1 MDYKMEELE
10 IKEELMIYIA
20 NHLPFIVKGSFLTR
34 QYHKDPLARLKSG
47 GDIDLIYTGSVC
59 TIPKPDTY
67 DYDTYHTY
75 IREVEKLLKPELIDI
90 LYKLE
95 EIMTRKLEL
104 TERPEFILD
113 LETLGYDR
121 LFKDSVEVYFSLVNY
136 AADGDFVTVGFGT
149 GIGKYDVEIDIA
161 IDMPVHFQP
170 ETILYRTLA
179 GKEVMLKNTTPLIYQ
194 TAWKI
199 HQIIVRPRMKDLDD
213 VIRFLPHIDF
223 EDRHIFELF
232 FDEIISE
239 CELTND
245 KIYKTLIDTLKK
257 LFTKEEAM
265 QIFQIGTIVD
275 NWGRV
280 PYYSDLY
287 GGIPCQIGVMVNLV
301 PEYHAEEL
309 EQEVC
314 SCFLKALHSRIDCD
328 EAVKYIEK
336 RCHLNVYPVEYHH
349 EQ

>member
-1 MDYKMEELE
+1 MIVMDYKMEELE

-104 TERPEFILD
+104 TERPQFILE
-113 LETLGYDR
+113 LEDLGYDR
-121 LFKDSVEVYFSLVNY
+121 IFKESNTISLFLVNY
-136 AADGDFVTVGFGT
+136 AADGDFTTVGLE
-149 GIGKYDVEIDIA
+149 ICDRKLYVEIDIA
-161 IDMPVHFQP
+161 IDMPIHFQP
-170 ETILYRTLA
+170 ETILYKTMT
-179 GKEVMLKNTTPLIYQ
+179 GKKVTLKNTTPLIYQ

-199 HQIIVRPRMKDLDD
+199 HQILVRPRLKDLDD

-223 EDRHIFELF
+223 EDRHNFELF

-239 CELTND
+239 CELTD
-245 KIYKTLIDTLKK
+245 EKTCKTLIDTLKRLFDKQIQSLVLRKIEDGDKIAYYNNLYNIYYDIRK
-257 LFTKEEAM
+257 LENE
-265 QIFQIGTIVD
+265 I
-275 NWGRV
+275 
-280 PYYSDLY
+280 Y
-287 GGIPCQIGVMVNLV
+287 
-301 PEYHAEEL
+301 
-309 EQEVC
+309 
-314 SCFLKALHSRIDCD
+314 SCFLKALHSKIDCD
-328 EAVKYIEK
+328 AALEYIN
-336 RCHLNVYPVEYHH
+336 RRFYDSCNIN
-349 EQ
+349 

>member
-1 MDYKMEELE
+1 MDNKMIDLE
-10 IKEELMIYIA
+10 IKEELMIHIA
-20 NHLPFIVKGSFLTR
+20 NNLPFVAKGSFLTS
-34 QYHKDPLARLKSG
+34 QYHKDPQARLLNG
-47 GDIDLIYTGSVC
+47 GDIDLIYHGGNG
-59 TIPKPDTY
+59 TIPKLCTF
-67 DYDTYHTY
+67 DYDGCTQFLQ
-75 IREVEKLLKPELIDI
+75 EVETLLKHDLMDI
-90 LYKLE
+90 FYKLG
-95 EIMTRKLEL
+95 EIMTRRLEL
-104 TERPEFILD
+104 TEKPGFIYELDEF
-113 LETLGYDR
+113 GYDK
-121 LFKDSVEVYFSLVNY
+121 LFERSWCIYPFLVNY
-136 AADGDFVTVGFGT
+136 AADGDFAT
-149 GIGKYDVEIDIA
+149 IGLEISDPYLFTEIDIA

-336 RCHLNVYPVEYHH
+336 KMSFERISGGVSS
-349 EQ
+349 